1 MVREL
6 INLLFKLIFNWNVH
20 QGNYDAATPKTIS
33 VEPIGNMPI
42 YKYGHGWE
50 LQQKFRQELIIYT
63 VVCLPSW
70 YKFENSPGIHG
81 VTVC

>member
-1 MVREL
+1 MVWEL

-20 QGNYDAATPKTIS
+20 QGNYDAATTMTIS

-63 VVCLPSW
+63 VRSMLAILV
-70 YKFENSPGIHG
+70 
-81 VTVC
+81 